1 MGATIARGSEASD
14 RTTAAMVGREF
25 RRAREALGLTQEEAA
40 ERCGVSI
47 GALRRWESGAGMS
60 SAWATV
66 TDAMESL
73 GVRVTLRRA

>member
-1 MGATIARGSEASD
+1 MGATTARETSE
-14 RTTAAMVGREF
+14 RTTATAVGREV

-40 ERCGVSI
+40 ERCGVSV

-60 SAWATV
+60 AAWATV